1 MRLKLIQQTLYY
13 KYMQARYLSDFRR
26 SKYLANPAA
35 KNEKVNFQVGEGIF
49 VADRAKKAEVIATNL
64 LEGHEDLRYKT
75 FRSWI
80 DDRRKQARNSLLVQ
94 VKSIKSVNDLKQ
106 YCNENIGKVK
116 SMHYHNNNKSDI
128 FQHFYVVEFD
138 DSTSVAKAMFEGAI
152 FSGNSEAIPVSSPFM
167 WFSSDN
173 KSVNSKKNS
182 IDMPFES
189 PQFKNSESIASLNKY
204 LSTFEGID
212 MQIQQYYDL
221 VKLNDVATRL
231 RFIACEQIELALTG
245 MFPHAEVIPFGSS
258 VNSYGKYDCDIDMC
272 LKFSKDKSS
281 GRA

>member
-1 MRLKLIQQTLYY
+1 
-13 KYMQARYLSDFRR
+13 MQARHLSNFGT
-26 SKYLANPAA
+26 SKYHDNLAA
-35 KNEKVNFQVGEGIF
+35 KNEKVNFQVGESIF

-64 LEGHEDLRYKT
+64 LEGHEELKYKT

-80 DDRRKQARNSLLVQ
+80 DDRRKQARNSILIQ

-106 YCNENIGKVK
+106 YCNNNIGKVK

-152 FSGNSEAIPVSSPFM
+152 FAGNSEAIPVSSPFM

-173 KSVNSKKNS
+173 KSVNSNKNS

-212 MQIQQYYDL
+212 LQIQQYYDL
-221 VKLNDVATRL
+221 VKLNDVSTRL